1 MACSRPGFP
10 VLHCLPRDTVSCL
23 LSQWCHP
30 TISSSVISFSFCL
43 QSFPASGSFPVSWLF
58 ISGDPNWSF
67 SISPSNEYSRL
78 ISFKIDLFNLPLSKG
93 LSKSLL
99 QHHNSKASFLQSSA
113 FFMFQLSHPYVTT
126 GKSVALS
133 LHCFFFFPFLSS
145 FLHYC
150 IYLSNLPAVSTAWQT
165 QHQVPQML
173 PWMRQNGFC
182 LLLLSNHR
190 DHGYCW
196 GERRPEDGVFSLW
209 S

>member
-1 MACSRPGFP
+1 MGQSFSGCCLVAHWCPTLRPQGLWHASLPCSSLSPG
-10 VLHCLPRDTVSCL
+10 VCSNSCP

-99 QHHNSKASFLQSSA
+99 QHHNSKASFLQCSV
-113 FFMFQLSHPYVTT
+113 FFMVQLSHPYMTP
-126 GKSVALS
+126 GKTIPLTRWTFV
-133 LHCFFFFPFLSS
+133 
-145 FLHYC
+145 
-150 IYLSNLPAVSTAWQT
+150 SN
-165 QHQVPQML
+165 
-173 PWMRQNGFC
+173 
-182 LLLLSNHR
+182 
-190 DHGYCW
+190 
-196 GERRPEDGVFSLW
+196 
-209 S
+209 